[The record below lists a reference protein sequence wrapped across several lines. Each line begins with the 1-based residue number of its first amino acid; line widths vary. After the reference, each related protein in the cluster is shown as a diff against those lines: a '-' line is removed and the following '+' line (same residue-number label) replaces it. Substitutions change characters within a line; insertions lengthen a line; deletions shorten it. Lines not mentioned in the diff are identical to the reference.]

1 MFLKFILDE
10 NDHLRHGVESDIILD
25 IKLSAIHV
33 ANTTLYL
40 NSEYPTDRGKFFDN
54 ITDSNLKKQ
63 IIAYGPCKPTNKYLL
78 KNVSLKNSGRSFSID
93 YYHLTS
99 MTGMKIPRQ
108 WLCFSVIMSKVY
120 CETCWLFANRLNAN
134 FKYNWIHGTCDW
146 QNLSTKI
153 IKHEKSHQLLEAVQI
168 RLLWVKNET
177 IEKNVEKQISIEAQ
191 IWKDVLTRLIKNIF
205 SLTAGNCAL
214 KGNEGKKNTYSE
226 GNFLR
231 TVKLI
236 AEYDPVLNKLLYN
249 EEMKIKYLS
258 WKIQNELIEL
268 LALNVKKI
276 ICDEIRNAQCFT
288 IIMDSTQDI
297 TKVDQVSLIIRYV
310 IVDYEEKSF
319 KIMESFLGF
328 YPLIKHGAEDH
339 VNLIYEILNNCKLDI
354 KRCRG
359 QGYDGASV
367 MSGAYTG
374 VQKRISD
381 VVPSASYIHCTA
393 HNLNLVISDIAKSS
407 QKVAL
412 FFDVVQDI
420 FLFFSKSAPRWI
432 SLAFGEKTADQIRN
446 KVLKKVCATR
456 WEARHNAVYSLKFN
470 FINVL
475 KSLTN
480 ILLTSDK
487 TDEKNRVKSLKKKM
501 ESFEFVMLMTI
512 WENILKP
519 LSIVSKVLQS
529 PQTNLHKACDLL
541 QGTILSIEKM
551 RDGYDE
557 LVVSATGL
565 CHKWGISITKPTTR
579 KIYSKQYCGEIQ
591 GDKRLDVPEEKF
603 CIAIFYPLIDT
614 ALFQLR
620 DRFKGLHSVSR
631 NFEFLLP
638 QNIVTMKESEIVK
651 SCYDFI
657 SFYNNDVTSDL
668 IRQLISLKEFIKNTK
683 IQTIQELTSF
693 IIEYDLS
700 SLYSEILTACII
712 YLSLPVTVATAERSF
727 SKLKLL
733 KNYLRNSISQDRLTG
748 ISILNI
754 EKSRTKELDIEKL
767 INDFANMK
775 SRKKNFLK

>member
-1 MFLKFILDE
+1 MQ
-10 NDHLRHGVESDIILD
+10 S
-25 IKLSAIHV
+25 IHI
-33 ANTTLYL
+33 TRY
-40 NSEYPTDRGKFFDN
+40 N
-54 ITDSNLKKQ
+54 IVNQ
-63 IIAYGPCKPTNKYLL
+63 Y
-78 KNVSLKNSGRSFSID
+78 
-93 YYHLTS
+93 
-99 MTGMKIPRQ
+99 
-108 WLCFSVIMSKVY
+108 
-120 CETCWLFANRLNAN
+120 
-134 FKYNWIHGTCDW
+134 
-146 QNLSTKI
+146 
-153 IKHEKSHQLLEAVQI
+153 
-168 RLLWVKNET
+168 
-177 IEKNVEKQISIEAQ
+177 
-191 IWKDVLTRLIKNIF
+191 
-205 SLTAGNCAL
+205 
-214 KGNEGKKNTYSE
+214 
-226 GNFLR
+226 
-231 TVKLI
+231 
-236 AEYDPVLNKLLYN
+236 NKL
-249 EEMKIKYLS
+249 
-258 WKIQNELIEL
+258 
-268 LALNVKKI
+268 
-276 ICDEIRNAQCFT
+276 
-288 IIMDSTQDI
+288 
-297 TKVDQVSLIIRYV
+297 
-310 IVDYEEKSF
+310 
-319 KIMESFLGF
+319 
-328 YPLIKHGAEDH
+328 
-339 VNLIYEILNNCKLDI
+339 
-354 KRCRG
+354 
-359 QGYDGASV
+359 
-367 MSGAYTG
+367 
-374 VQKRISD
+374 
-381 VVPSASYIHCTA
+381 
-393 HNLNLVISDIAKSS
+393 
-407 QKVAL
+407 
-412 FFDVVQDI
+412 
-420 FLFFSKSAPRWI
+420 
-432 SLAFGEKTADQIRN
+432 
-446 KVLKKVCATR
+446 
-456 WEARHNAVYSLKFN
+456 
-470 FINVL
+470 
-475 KSLTN
+475 
-480 ILLTSDK
+480 
-487 TDEKNRVKSLKKKM
+487 
-501 ESFEFVMLMTI
+501 FEFVMLMTI

-603 CIAIFYPLIDT
+603 RIAIFYPLIDT

-683 IQTIQELTSF
+683 IETIQELTSF

-767 INDFANMK
+767 INDFANLK

>member
-1 MFLKFILDE
+1 MFLKCILDE
-10 NDHLRHGVESDIILD
+10 NDHVEHGVESDILDTESSAINDENDHVEHGVESDILD
-25 IKLSAIHV
+25 TESSAINDENDHV
-33 ANTTLYL
+33 GHGVESNTLDTESSAINENSVQYLTIFKDVYIIYFFTSILVVNTTLDL
-40 NSEYPTDRGKFFDN
+40 NSEYPTDRGRFPDN
-54 ITDSNLKKQ
+54 LTDSNLKKQ
-63 IIAYGPCKPTNKYLL
+63 IIAYGPCKPINKYLL
-78 KNVSLKNSGRSFSID
+78 KNVSLKNCGRYFSID
-93 YYHLTS
+93 YYHLTTK
-99 MTGMKIPRQ
+99 TGMKIPRQ

-134 FKYNWIHGTCDW
+134 FKYNWIQGICDW

-153 IKHEKSHQLLEAVQI
+153 MKHEKFHQHLEAVQI

-191 IWKDVLTRLIKNIF
+191 FWKDVLTRLIKIIL

-214 KGNEGKKNTYSE
+214 RGNEGKKNTDSE

-268 LALNVKKI
+268 LALNVKQL

-393 HNLNLVISDIAKSS
+393 HSLNLVISDIAKSS

-412 FFDVVQDI
+412 FFDLVQDI
-420 FLFFSKSAPRWI
+420 FLFFSKSAPRWA

-446 KVLKKVCATR
+446 KVLK
-456 WEARHNAVYSLKFN
+456 
-470 FINVL
+470 
-475 KSLTN
+475 
-480 ILLTSDK
+480 
-487 TDEKNRVKSLKKKM
+487 
-501 ESFEFVMLMTI
+501 
-512 WENILKP
+512 
-519 LSIVSKVLQS
+519 KVLQS

-551 RDGYDE
+551 RDGYDD
-557 LVVSATGL
+557 VVGSASEL
-565 CHKWGISITKPTTR
+565 CHKWGISTTKPTTR

-591 GDKRLDVPEEKF
+591 GDRRLDVPEEKF

-638 QNIVTMKESEIVK
+638 QNIVTMKESDIVK

-683 IQTIQELTSF
+683 IQTIQELSSF

-700 SLYSEILTACII
+700 SLYNQILTACII

-767 INDFANMK
+767 IHDFSNMK
-775 SRKKNFLK
+775 ARKKNFLK